1 MKTKRYLHRA
11 DQVVSLW
18 DAYNSGLNPKAVA
31 KDFGVSYSQVNHWIS
46 NIQAALA
53 GEKVVRK
60 KCPNAFEGAVRVSR
74 SRSKLQEEP
83 ESPKVDVGANVEEN
97 PATKVERLWN
107 ELQPALGELALF
119 MAEEKTK
126 DIIEKSRRLEEE
138 AKKSNILGFIQK
150 RWESR

>member
-60 KCPNAFEGAVRVSR
+60 KCANAFDGAVEIIR
-74 SRSKLQEEP
+74 SRSKLLEKPEP
-83 ESPKVDVGANVEEN
+83 TDMVEN